1 MTDGVISELN
11 NVVVVNTPATS
22 TAVVTEGSTVT
33 VEVGTPTVVVTGQ
46 MGPPGASELAGL
58 VDIDLNNLQNGSLL
72 VYSAAVQRWLATRT
86 LDQQIFESG
95 QF

>member
-33 VEVGTPTVVVTGQ
+33 VEAGTPTVVLAGQ
-46 MGPPGASELAGL
+46 MGPPGVTTLSNMTD
-58 VDIDLNNLQNGSLL
+58 VDTSNLQEGSIL
-72 VYSAAVQRWLATRT
+72 VYLQNLQRWTATT
-86 LDQQIFESG
+86 LLNQQTLEGG